1 MHDERSR
8 CYDHRFLCSILQA
21 VAQPPQSNGSPDL
34 IDAESM
40 SSPGSSA
47 LFARIDPTRSRRCTS
62 SRWLGSTLWGIALGL
77 TTAASAIEPASD
89 GTGPLEPRHREFLEW
104 TEPLRSEVET
114 EVFLKLDEDYRR
126 DSFIDRFWRR
136 RDPFPDTPRN
146 ELRERWLENARAL
159 APELEEAGG
168 DERLLLLLHGKP
180 RRTFRDGCQLLAPL
194 EIWYYSSSPIVA
206 AEFYAVLHGRGDAPR
221 LWHPSNGLA
230 PLLFSSVGLNTDEIL
245 ATIQQQCSRGDEIVT
260 ALTLSL
266 DWDRV
271 HEHAAP
277 RPPDEWALAFL
288 EASAQSD
295 GAQTIETRHQ
305 AVGRRQSRTVMQT
318 TLLLP
323 RAEVTPDE
331 DGTINLVVD
340 GEVVRDDELFD
351 SFRYRFELP
360 ADLGAS
366 GAGAPDQLPILFE
379 RYLRPGTYRL
389 VLEVHE
395 NGGDGLWSHDEELT
409 VPRPSATQRTDAIF
423 AGNTTT
429 PTGYDG
435 EAETQADRTDLQTT
449 LRLSVPSREL
459 LIGAFRVE
467 ARVDGEVDRIAFE
480 LDGEH
485 KLTKSRPPYSVE
497 LDAGRVP
504 RPHELIARAYD
515 AEGNE
520 VARDRVTLNAG
531 PQRFGVRLI
540 EPRRGESYEG
550 FVRATAAVQV
560 PPLED
565 LEVVEFYLNE
575 RRLASLYQAPWT
587 VRVPVPADEELA
599 FVRVVAKLRDGHQT
613 EDLVFLNSPVD
624 VEYLDVD
631 MVEVYTTVVNRRG
644 LPIDGLSREE
654 FTLEEDGVPQRI
666 QEFRLVRDLP
676 VHACILFDTSTSM
689 MERLEEAESAAM
701 HFFDRVLDERDRA
714 CLVTFN
720 DVHEVVVDFT
730 DRKDVLAGGLRD
742 LEAEGETALYDSLIH
757 TLYLFNGLR
766 GRQALILLS
775 DGADSRS
782 DFRFQEVLE
791 FARRSE
797 VTIYVIGVDIDNRDM
812 MVRAQ
817 MAQLARDTGGRT
829 FFIDAVSELR
839 RVYELIETELRSQY
853 LLAYQSTSS
862 RDRNEFREIEVDLT
876 RRGLRA
882 RALRGYYP

>member
-1 MHDERSR
+1 M
-8 CYDHRFLCSILQA
+8 
-21 VAQPPQSNGSPDL
+21 SN
-34 IDAESM
+34 
-40 SSPGSSA
+40 PGSSDLPA
-47 LFARIDPTRSRRCTS
+47 QHDPTAPRRS
-62 SRWLGSTLWGIALGL
+62 SRSLWLGLLLIA
-77 TTAASAIEPASD
+77 APAIAETRIGD
-89 GTGPLEPRHREFLEW
+89 GAENLAPRHREFLDW

-114 EVFLKLDEDYRR
+114 EVFLELDENYRR

-146 ELRERWLENARAL
+146 ELRERWLENVRAL
-159 APELEEAGG
+159 APELSEARG

-180 RRTFRDGCQLLAPL
+180 RRTFRDGCTLLEPL
-194 EIWYYSSSPIVA
+194 EIWYYPSSPIVA
-206 AEFYAVLHGRGDAPR
+206 AEFYAVLHGRAEEPR
-221 LWHPSNGLA
+221 LWRPSEGLGT
-230 PLLFSSVGLNTDEIL
+230 LLFSSVGMHTDETL
-245 ATIQQQCSRGDEIVT
+245 AAIQQECSRGDEILS

-266 DWDRV
+266 DWDTV
-271 HEHAAP
+271 HERAAP
-277 RPPDEWALAFL
+277 RPDDEWALAFL
-288 EASAQSD
+288 EASAQGA
-295 GAQTIETRHQ
+295 GAQTLQTSHEAI
-305 AVGRRQSRTVMQT
+305 GRRQSRTVMQT

-323 RAEVTPDE
+323 RAEVTPDQ
-331 DGTINLVVD
+331 DGVVHLTVD

-360 ADLGAS
+360 ATVDNAEGAEH
-366 GAGAPDQLPILFE
+366 LPILIE

-395 NGGDGLWSHDEELT
+395 NGGDGLWSHDEQLV
-409 VPRPSATQRTDAIF
+409 VPRPARTAHHPTPGAVAAADAVSEEPSDDL
-423 AGNTTT
+423 G
-429 PTGYDG
+429 
-435 EAETQADRTDLQTT
+435 TDDLRTT

-459 LIGAFRVE
+459 LLGSFRVE
-467 ARVDGEVDRIAFE
+467 AKVDGEVARVAFE

-485 KLTKSRPPYSVE
+485 KLSKAKPPYSVE

-515 AEGNE
+515 ADGNV

-550 FVRATAAVQV
+550 FVRASAEVDV

-587 VRVPVPADEELA
+587 VPVPIPADEELA
-599 FVRVVAKLRDGHQT
+599 FVRVVAKLQGGTQT
-613 EDLVFLNSPVD
+613 EDLVFLNSPAD
-624 VEYLDVD
+624 VEYLDID

-644 LPIDGLSREE
+644 LPIEGLTLED
-654 FTLEEDGVPQRI
+654 FTLEEDGIPQRI

-730 DRKDVLAGGLRD
+730 DRKDVLAGGLRG

-757 TLYLFNGLR
+757 TLYLFSGLR

-782 DFRFQEVLE
+782 EFRFKEVLE
-791 FARRSE
+791 FAHRSE

-817 MAQLARDTGGRT
+817 MAELARDTGGRT

-839 RVYELIETELRSQY
+839 RVYDLIETELRSQY
-853 LLAYQSTSS
+853 LLAYQSNSS
-862 RDRNEFREIEVDLT
+862 RDRDEFREIEVDLT
-876 RRGLRA
+876 PRGLRA
-882 RALRGYYP
+882 RTLRGYYP